1 VIRLEP
7 LSPLSPSKSVFRNVV
22 VTAAVI
28 QWLWSTCSIIGILV
42 VWILAQSHIETL
54 HARRADCNNLLS
66 GSGILRASQYMCYS
80 KSFSG
85 DVRMDTAVMVQGAL
99 MTTNK
104 HRVRTTI
111 FKKKNRVK
119 GVSKLNTADFK
130 PTILIGPHLHQP
142 HAINTNSKR
151 AEGKKI
157 QLRCQSASSVAI
169 LSAHFI
175 LRTAKPMTRLSAKA

>member
-1 VIRLEP
+1 VADLDGRKAALRREFSIEGEPCRSFQVIRLEP

-28 QWLWSTCSIIGILV
+28 QWFWPTCSIIGILV

-119 GVSKLNTADFK
+119 GVSKCCREFN
-130 PTILIGPHLHQP
+130 
-142 HAINTNSKR
+142 NSTR
-151 AEGKKI
+151 QI
-157 QLRCQSASSVAI
+157 SSRQ
-169 LSAHFI
+169 F
-175 LRTAKPMTRLSAKA
+175 